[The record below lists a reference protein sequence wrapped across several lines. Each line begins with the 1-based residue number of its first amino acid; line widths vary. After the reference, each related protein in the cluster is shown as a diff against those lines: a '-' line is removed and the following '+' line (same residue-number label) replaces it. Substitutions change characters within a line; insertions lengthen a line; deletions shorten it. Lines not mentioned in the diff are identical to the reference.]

1 MRVKRLKPC
10 SSLLVRGFIVFW
22 SVFIIKNKRY
32 RRDSMLDIR
41 FVRENPDVVKQNI
54 RNKFQDSKL
63 PLVNEVIELDE
74 RAREL
79 KTKGDSLRAEKNK
92 LSKQIGACMAKGMKD
107 EAEELKRRVSADA
120 EELEAMEK
128 EQTELDEKIK
138 KIMMTIPNIIDESV
152 PIGKDDSQNVEVQK
166 FGEPK
171 VPDFEIP
178 YHTQIMESF
187 NGIDLE
193 SAGRVAG
200 NGFYYLMGD
209 IARLHSA
216 VLTYARDFMIDRGFT
231 YCVPPFMIRSD
242 VVTGVM
248 SFAEMDAMMYKIE
261 GEDLYLI
268 GTSEHSM
275 IGRFIDQ
282 MLDEES
288 LPQKFTSYSPC
299 FRKEKGAHGIE
310 ERGVYRIHQ
319 FEKQEMIVVCK
330 PEEARKWYDKMWQ
343 NTVDLFRSLDIPV
356 RTLECCSGDLADL
369 KVKSVD
375 VEAWSPRQQ
384 KYFEVGSCSNLGD
397 AQARRLRI
405 RVRNKNGNY
414 FATTLNNTVAAPPRM
429 LIAFL
434 ENNLNEDGSVNI
446 PEVLRPYM
454 GGKEK
459 LVPKK

>member
-1 MRVKRLKPC
+1 
-10 SSLLVRGFIVFW
+10 
-22 SVFIIKNKRY
+22 
-32 RRDSMLDIR
+32 MLDIKFLR
-41 FVRENPDVVKQNI
+41 NNPDIVKQNI
-54 RNKFQDSKL
+54 KNKFQDEKL
-63 PLVNEVIELDE
+63 PLVDEVIGLDQ
-74 RAREL
+74 RNREI
-79 KTKGDSLRAEKNK
+79 KQEVEALRAEKNK
-92 LSKQIGACMAKGMKD
+92 ASKQIGAMMAQKKFE
-107 EAEELKRRVSADA
+107 EAEALKKKVAESAGRIDELS
-120 EELEAMEK
+120 EEEK
-128 EQTELDEKIK
+128 DVEEKIRQ
-138 KIMMTIPNIIDESV
+138 IMMTIPNIIDPSV
-152 PIGKDDSQNVEVQK
+152 PIGKDDSENVELER
-166 FGEPK
+166 FGEPV

-178 YHTQIMESF
+178 YHTEIMESF
-187 NGIDLE
+187 NGIDLD
-193 SAGRVAG
+193 SARRVAG

-216 VLTYARDFMIDRGFT
+216 VISYARDFMINRGFT
-231 YCVPPFMIRSD
+231 YCVPPFMIRSN

-275 IGRFIDQ
+275 IGKFINTQ
-282 MLDEES
+282 LTEDE
-288 LPQKFTSYSPC
+288 LPQTLTSYSPC

-319 FEKQEMIVVCK
+319 FEKQEMVVVCK
-330 PEEARKWYDKMWQ
+330 PEESMQWYEKLWK
-343 NTVDLFRSLDIPV
+343 NTVDLFRSMDIPV

-397 AQARRLRI
+397 AQARRLGI
-405 RVRNKNGNY
+405 RVKGENGNY
-414 FATTLNNTVAAPPRM
+414 FAHTLNNTVVAPPRM

-434 ENNLNEDGSVNI
+434 ENNLQVDGSVRI

-454 GGKEK
+454 GGNERI
-459 LVPKK
+459 VPKK

>member
-1 MRVKRLKPC
+1 
-10 SSLLVRGFIVFW
+10 
-22 SVFIIKNKRY
+22 
-32 RRDSMLDIR
+32 MLDLR
-41 FVRENPDVVKQNI
+41 FVRENPEIVKQNI
-54 RNKFQDSKL
+54 RNKFQDAKL
-63 PLVNEVIELDE
+63 PLVDEVIELDE
-74 RAREL
+74 ENRKVKKEA
-79 KTKGDSLRAEKNK
+79 DDLRASRNK
-92 LSKQIGACMAKGMKD
+92 ISKQIGALMGQGKKE
-107 EAEELKRRVSADA
+107 EAEEVKKQVTAASDHLA
-120 EELEAMEK
+120 ELEEK
-128 EQTELDEKIK
+128 EKDLEERIK
-138 KIMMTIPNIIDESV
+138 KIMMTIPNIIDPSV
-152 PIGKDDSQNVEVQK
+152 PIGKDDSENVEVQK
-166 FGEPK
+166 YGDPV

-178 YHTQIMESF
+178 YHTEIMEKF
-187 NGIDLE
+187 NGIDLD
-193 SAGRVAG
+193 SARRVAG

-216 VLTYARDFMIDRGFT
+216 VIAYARDFMIDRGFT

-275 IGRFIDQ
+275 IGKFIDQ
-282 MLDEES
+282 IIPEEE
-288 LPQKFTSYSPC
+288 LPKTLTSYSPC

-330 PEEARKWYDKMWQ
+330 PEESKMWFDKLWQ
-343 NTVDLFRSLDIPV
+343 NTVDLFRSMDIPV

-375 VEAWSPRQQ
+375 VEAWSPRQK

-397 AQARRLRI
+397 AQARRLKI
-405 RVRNKNGNY
+405 RVNGKDGKKY
-414 FATTLNNTVAAPPRM
+414 LAHTLNNTVVAPPRM

-434 ENNLNEDGSVNI
+434 ENNLNADGSVNI
-446 PEVLRPYM
+446 PVALQPYM
-454 GGKEK
+454 GGMTKIEK
-459 LVPKK
+459 KSK